1 MLKPAKGSQRRLK
14 APPLMPKT
22 MRREIAMRRITFL
35 VYLVVNPSCVTANIE
50 DKVMGGHASAH
61 YARSNG
67 QDFSY
72 VSGSGEWR
80 NPMVS
85 LRCLIDSAREE
96 KSRLET
102 EIDSNAKRPL
112 FVELCTNP

>member
-1 MLKPAKGSQRRLK
+1 
-14 APPLMPKT
+14 
-22 MRREIAMRRITFL
+22 
-35 VYLVVNPSCVTANIE
+35 
-50 DKVMGGHASAH
+50 MGGHASAH
-61 YARSNG
+61 YARSIG
-67 QDFSY
+67 QDFAY

-102 EIDSNAKRPL
+102 EIDSNAKRSL